1 MGYMHYLSSSRA
13 HHTETKTS
21 SSDKVKQADMGGH
34 RPLQLEHARGAQQRP
49 GPERDN
55 AAAAFSAFERQCDD
69 IRGTAPRNEGPEL
82 AARRTAEHSGLSL

>member
-1 MGYMHYLSSSRA
+1 
-13 HHTETKTS
+13 
-21 SSDKVKQADMGGH
+21 MGGH

-55 AAAAFSAFERQCDD
+55 AAAAFLALQSQYDD
-69 IRGTAPRNEGPEL
+69 IRGTAPRNEASEL